1 MNTLKDFLNNNKKY
15 VYLMISILV
24 IAVIIIVAV
33 LVNIINKGNRDTSD
47 TAGATIES
55 RADSQVLTEST
66 IDKSNINKNGDND
79 KAVSTDNESAENSDN
94 DIAQKDDTEASK
106 ETSESDE
113 QSQLAGNDND
123 VSNNNSQ
130 EQYISSDN
138 SGSDDEEGVAADD
151 NNVNQDVS
159 SDHIVYNADGSLNLQ
174 ESYWESY
181 KGWKEFQNAIGS
193 NLSLIH
199 I

>member
-66 IDKSNINKNGDND
+66 IDKSNINKNGAYAIKLSAKNFAFEDN
-79 KAVSTDNESAENSDN
+79 KKINLVNLFTEN
-94 DIAQKDDTEASK
+94 
-106 ETSESDE
+106 
-113 QSQLAGNDND
+113 
-123 VSNNNSQ
+123 
-130 EQYISSDN
+130 
-138 SGSDDEEGVAADD
+138 
-151 NNVNQDVS
+151 
-159 SDHIVYNADGSLNLQ
+159 
-174 ESYWESY
+174 
-181 KGWKEFQNAIGS
+181 
-193 NLSLIH
+193 
-199 I
+199 